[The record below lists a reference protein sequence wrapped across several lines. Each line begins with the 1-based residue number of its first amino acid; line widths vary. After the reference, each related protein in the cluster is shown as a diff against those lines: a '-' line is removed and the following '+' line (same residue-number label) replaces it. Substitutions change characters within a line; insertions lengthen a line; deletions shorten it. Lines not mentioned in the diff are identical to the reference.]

1 MLPRSVS
8 TNTPDRSS
16 TAKSSRL
23 PQPVDRSSRYCRR
36 TMRPVTIPRSYNE
49 SRSRLRSTIPNSPP
63 SYVRAFRLSPLSG
76 RENNM
81 AAATVVSRPLTP
93 AQIARAT
100 AVAIPYQISTR
111 PLLGI
116 VGVLIGAGL
125 VTLTG
130 RMLSLGMADLK
141 GHVGISYDQGAW
153 LDSAYNAALMFIG
166 PFTVYLGGLLGPRR
180 ILLFAA
186 GVFTVTCAFLPLIH
200 SYSLLVAALIVAG
213 LTSGTF
219 YPLTLTFALRIS
231 PLRFLPITMAF
242 YATCIDGAVNVAPSL
257 YGWYREHL
265 SWHWMFWNS
274 VMIAPLMM
282 VCIYFGIPAAPP
294 RKKDGP
300 APPSFVG
307 FLYLSAG
314 LALIFIALQQGQ
326 RLDWWRSGV
335 FNALFWSGA
344 FFTLC
349 ALIRRM
355 RGPNWLVALPYL
367 WKWNT
372 VLLGSLLFWFRFTLT
387 LTIILIPESLAIHGF
402 EANQIGPAIIWS
414 ALPLVPVALIA
425 GLLMLRGLDPR
436 LIFATGLTCTAI
448 AAILG
453 AQYTSAWA
461 AENYYRTEL
470 LVGVGQSFSLIG
482 LVGCII
488 LQGIFTGGLAK
499 PQWIL
504 TFSAYFHSIRLF
516 GGTASAVYV
525 SHFVA
530 EREKLHSNLLLGMHA
545 SRGNWITDWNIH
557 AMTAGGFA
565 KSSGLAAA
573 GSRAIDLIG
582 SRARLQ
588 AHSL

>member
-1 MLPRSVS
+1 
-8 TNTPDRSS
+8 
-16 TAKSSRL
+16 
-23 PQPVDRSSRYCRR
+23 
-36 TMRPVTIPRSYNE
+36 
-49 SRSRLRSTIPNSPP
+49 
-63 SYVRAFRLSPLSG
+63 
-76 RENNM
+76 M

-100 AVAIPYQISTR
+100 ALAIPYQISTR

-186 GVFTVTCAFLPLIH
+186 GLFTVTCAFLPLIH

-231 PLRFLPITMAF
+231 PLRFLPLTMAF
-242 YATCIDGAVNVAPSL
+242 YATFIDGAVNIAPSL

-274 VMIAPLMM
+274 AVIAPVMF
-282 VCIYFGIPAAPP
+282 VCIYYGIPPAPA
-294 RKKDGP
+294 REKNGP
-300 APPSFVG
+300 APPSFAG

-314 LALIFIALQQGQ
+314 LALIFTALQQGE

-335 FNALFWSGA
+335 FNGLFWSGA
-344 FFTLC
+344 FLLAC

-367 WKWNT
+367 WKRNT

-387 LTIILIPESLAIHGF
+387 LTIILIPQSLAIHGF

-414 ALPLVPVALIA
+414 ALPLLPVALIG

-436 LIFATGLTCTAI
+436 LLFATGLTCTAI

-470 LVGVGQSFSLIG
+470 LIGVGQSFSLIG

-504 TFSAYFHSIRLF
+504 TFSAFFHTIRLF
-516 GGTASAVYV
+516 GGTAGAIYMG
-525 SHFVA
+525 HFLA
-530 EREKLHSNLLLGMHA
+530 AREKLHSNLLGLHVTQG
-545 SRGNWITDWNIH
+545 SWITDWNIR
-557 AMTAGGFA
+557 ALTAGVYG

-573 GSRAIDLIG
+573 GGRALDLIAA
-582 SRARLQ
+582 RLRLQ
-588 AHSL
+588 AYSLSLIDGFLLVAWTCANALLLVALLRKSPLNYRDLSIMQPVKETKS